1 MNWILA
7 IVATIVSYTLFSYYG
22 LRTGEVASFKY
33 ALIAPVSNLI
43 NFRLVIIGSAGFGV
57 ATYYALKSSPYAI
70 TFVISVGLIVSFVFL
85 SLFADGKITTLRIIG
100 LGIIILGVW
109 LIK

>member
-7 IVATIVSYTLFSYYG
+7 IVSTIVSYTLFSYYG

-33 ALIAPVSNLI
+33 ALIAPVSNLL
-43 NFRLVIIGSAGFGV
+43 NFVLAITGSASFGI

-70 TFVISVGLIVSFVFL
+70 TLVICLGILVSFVFS
-85 SLFADGKITTLRIIG
+85 SLFLEGRITTLRILG
-100 LGIIILGVW
+100 LGIIILGAW
-109 LIK
+109 LVK